1 MKLSQRFLSAVLSCA
16 FVGSA
21 VVSPGAFA
29 ADDESI
35 ETVSSDIYDITEEAE
50 SKEENEEEATVEA
63 TEAQAEDAVT
73 QVSETEAES
82 TTAAAMDAVLAFAEA
97 AAETPFNVFA
107 IYNAHQGYLDR
118 LKDSANLYRRADGI
132 DVSEWQHEIN
142 WQKVKDAG
150 VDFAIIRAG
159 YGKVISQKDPYFETN
174 VEQAQALGIDTG
186 TYWYSYATTVEAAQ
200 REAEVCYEVIKNYD
214 FTYPVY
220 FDIEDACQSKLSVA
234 EVSAII
240 ETFCNYIESKGY
252 HVGLYSYV
260 NFLNTKVYSSLLDK
274 YDIWVA
280 NFNVDVP
287 NYNSDYGIWQY
298 SDSGHIDG
306 INGVVDLNHA
316 YVNYPF
322 VVSPKTYDP
331 EKYPNTSSEPS
342 YPEVQVNK
350 GIANGIDVSEWQKSI
365 DWNKV
370 KADGVDYAIIRAGYG
385 KLLSQKDVYFDQ
397 NMKAAEEAGLGRGVY
412 WYSYATT
419 PAAAKQEAETCLEVI
434 KGYKLE
440 YPVYFDVE
448 DAVIAKLSTAEVT
461 AITDAFCSVLEKE
474 GYFVGITSYTNFLN
488 TKLDSS
494 LFKKYTV
501 WVAHYNV
508 NRPSFNKGYGMWQ
521 YTSTGSVNGINGN
534 VDRDYLYTDY
544 PSIIKDVHLNGY

>member
-1 MKLSQRFLSAVLSCA
+1 MKLSERLLSAVLSCA
-16 FVGSA
+16 FLGSA
-21 VVSPGAFA
+21 VVSQGVFA
-29 ADDESI
+29 AENETI
-35 ETVSSDIYDITEEAE
+35 ETTASDIYDITETTE
-50 SKEENEEEATVEA
+50 SKEEIEEATVEA

-82 TTAAAMDAVLAFAEA
+82 TTAAALDAVKAFAEA

-118 LKDSANLYRRADGI
+118 LKDSENLYRRADGI
-132 DVSEWQHEIN
+132 DVSEWQHEID

-150 VDFAIIRAG
+150 VDFAIVRAG
-159 YGKVISQKDPYFETN
+159 YGKHLSQKDPYFETN
-174 VEQAQALGIDTG
+174 VEQAQKLGIDTG

-200 REAEVCYEVIKNYD
+200 QEAEVCYEVIKNYD

-220 FDIEDACQSKLSVA
+220 FDIEDACQLKLSVA

-280 NFNVDVP
+280 NFHVDVP
-287 NYNSDYGIWQY
+287 NYNNDYGIWQY
-298 SDSGHIDG
+298 SDDGQVDG

-331 EKYPNTSSEPS
+331 AKYPGTSSEPS
-342 YPEVQVNK
+342 YPEVKVNE

-370 KADGVDYAIIRAGYG
+370 KGDGVDYAIIRAGYG
-385 KLLSQKDVYFDQ
+385 KLLSQKDKFFDE

-419 PAAAKQEAETCLEVI
+419 PEAAKQEAETCLEVI

-448 DAVIAKLSTAEVT
+448 DTVIAKLSKAEVT

-494 LFKKYTV
+494 VFKKYTV

-508 NRPSFNKGYGMWQ
+508 NRPSFHSDYGMWQ
-521 YTSTGSVNGINGN
+521 YTNVGSVSGINGD
-534 VDRDYLYTDY
+534 VDRDYLYVDY
-544 PSIIKDVHLNGY
+544 PSIVKDVHLNGY

>member
-1 MKLSQRFLSAVLSCA
+1 MKLSQRLLSAVLSCA
-16 FVGSA
+16 FIGSA
-21 VVSPGAFA
+21 VVSSGAFA

-35 ETVSSDIYDITEEAE
+35 ATLPSDIYDITEEAE
-50 SKEENEEEATVEA
+50 SKEEIEEEATVEA

-82 TTAAAMDAVLAFAEA
+82 TTEAAMGAVMAFAEA

-132 DVSEWQHEIN
+132 DVSEWQHEID

>member
-1 MKLSQRFLSAVLSCA
+1 MKLSHRLLSAALSFA
-16 FVGSA
+16 FIPSAIVPYGS
-21 VVSPGAFA
+21 FA
-29 ADDESI
+29 EDEI
-35 ETVSSDIYDITEEAE
+35 VTETASSDIYDITEETE
-50 SKEENEEEATVEA
+50 SKEEFEKATVSA
-63 TEAQAEDAVT
+63 TEAEAEDAVT
-73 QVSETEAES
+73 QVPETEAES
-82 TTAAAMDAVLAFAEA
+82 TTAAIDAVRAFAEA
-97 AAETPFNVFA
+97 AAESPFNVFA
-107 IYNAHQGYLDR
+107 IYSAHQGYLER
-118 LKDSANLYRRADGI
+118 LKNSENLYRRADGI
-132 DVSEWQHEIN
+132 DVSEWQHDID
-142 WQKVKDAG
+142 WQKVKNAG

-159 YGKVISQKDPYFETN
+159 YGRLISQKDPYFEKN
-174 VEQAQALGIDTG
+174 VEQAQSLGIDTG

-200 REAEVCYEVIKNYD
+200 QEAEVCYEVIKNYD

-220 FDIEDACQSKLSVA
+220 FDIEDACQNKLSVA

-280 NFNVDVP
+280 NFHVDVP
-287 NYNSDYGIWQY
+287 NYNSDYGMWQY
-298 SDSGHIDG
+298 SDNGRVDGIDG
-306 INGVVDLNHA
+306 DVDLNHA

-331 EKYPNTSSEPS
+331 EKYPGTSSEPN
-342 YPEVQVNK
+342 YPQIKINE

-365 DWNKV
+365 DWSKV
-370 KADGVDYAIIRAGYG
+370 RAAGVDYAIIRAGYG
-385 KLLSQKDVYFDQ
+385 RLLSQKDKNFDE
-397 NMKAAEEAGLGRGVY
+397 NMRAAEAAGLGRGVY

-419 PAAAKQEAETCLEVI
+419 PEAAKQEARTCLEII

-461 AITDAFCSVLEKE
+461 AITDAFCSEIEKE

-494 LFKKYTV
+494 IFKKYTV

-508 NRPSFNKGYGMWQ
+508 NRPSFNRTYGMWQ
-521 YTSTGSVNGINGN
+521 YTSTGSVNGINGD
-534 VDRDYLYTDY
+534 VDRDYLYIDY
-544 PSIIKDVHLNGY
+544 PSIIKSVHLNGY